1 MLWEGWLSCGRA
13 WGFFGEEQAFWERAE
28 IFWRRGGLQE
38 GGPTDCPWS
47 RPWQGLI
54 LQTSQ
59 SPAED
64 CVGISDAHLYPILGK
79 EGTGIRLCGEL
90 QASGITPEW
99 AAPKE
104 QAGGSFLAA
113 AVAFSKEVWVWN
125 IRVRGRRVVGRQQE
139 GRDKGIAGEG
149 AGLLEKKRGDL
160 QPPFLAAPCSAP
172 RHPYPTHQHPT
183 PRTWPPVPSS
193 APLPQPQ
200 SPGAPTL
207 AATKRPQELRPQNWN
222 PGETETGGHG

>member
-1 MLWEGWLSCGRA
+1 MVSRKGVK
-13 WGFFGEEQAFWERAE
+13 
-28 IFWRRGGLQE
+28 
-38 GGPTDCPWS
+38 TMDCPWS

-59 SPAED
+59 GPAED
-64 CVGISDAHLYPILGK
+64 CVGVSDAHLYPILSK

-104 QAGGSFLAA
+104 QAGGPFLAA
-113 AVAFSKEVWVWN
+113 AVAFSKEVW
-125 IRVRGRRVVGRQQE
+125 GGRVVGRQWE
-139 GRDKGIAGEG
+139 GRDEGIAGEG
-149 AGLLEKKRGDL
+149 AGLLEKEGGDL
-160 QPPFLAAPCSAP
+160 QPPFLAAACSAP
-172 RHPYPTHQHPT
+172 RHPYPTHQHPA
-183 PRTWPPVPSS
+183 PRTWPPAPSS
-193 APLPQPQ
+193 APPPRPQ

-222 PGETETGGHG
+222 PGETETWGHG

>member
-1 MLWEGWLSCGRA
+1 MGKSKLSGRGLRFSGGGVVSRKAVPRTAHGQDHGRGSSSRLPRVQLRTVWVSQMLTCTPSWAKKARASACVASCRQVA
-13 WGFFGEEQAFWERAE
+13 S
-28 IFWRRGGLQE
+28 
-38 GGPTDCPWS
+38 P
-47 RPWQGLI
+47 
-54 LQTSQ
+54 Q
-59 SPAED
+59 S
-64 CVGISDAHLYPILGK
+64 G
-79 EGTGIRLCGEL
+79 
-90 QASGITPEW
+90 
-99 AAPKE
+99 
-104 QAGGSFLAA
+104 LAA

-193 APLPQPQ
+193 ARLPQPQ

-222 PGETETGGHG
+222 PGETETGGHGWGQSLK

>member
-1 MLWEGWLSCGRA
+1 MVSRKGVKT
-13 WGFFGEEQAFWERAE
+13 
-28 IFWRRGGLQE
+28 
-38 GGPTDCPWS
+38 TDCPWS
-47 RPWQGLI
+47 RPWEGLN

-90 QASGITPEW
+90 QASGVTPEW

-104 QAGGSFLAA
+104 QAGGSFFAA

-149 AGLLEKKRGDL
+149 AGLLEKERGDL
-160 QPPFLAAPCSAP
+160 QPPFLAAPCSA
-172 RHPYPTHQHPT
+172 HT
-183 PRTWPPVPSS
+183 PRTNTQPLELGRQFLPPRRLLSLS
-193 APLPQPQ
+193 LQAPQHSQQQRGPK
-200 SPGAPTL
+200 S
-207 AATKRPQELRPQNWN
+207 
-222 PGETETGGHG
+222 